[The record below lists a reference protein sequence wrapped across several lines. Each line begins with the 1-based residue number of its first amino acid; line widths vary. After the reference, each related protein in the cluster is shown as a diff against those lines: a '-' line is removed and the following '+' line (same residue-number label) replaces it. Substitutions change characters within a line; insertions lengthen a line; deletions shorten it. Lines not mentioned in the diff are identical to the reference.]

1 MAGSGRIQAI
11 RVLNDFVSDAIVPEG
26 QQPSQINRGSLGGLR
41 DIGPIRAAFIEQRR
55 QAHAA
60 QRMTVDEDD
69 LLNEWYCSEEFT
81 QWMVIH
87 GHAAKRHVLQAN
99 GE

>member
-1 MAGSGRIQAI
+1 MASSGRNEGV
-11 RVLNDFVSDAIVPEG
+11 RVLEEFVTDAINPEG
-26 QQPSQINRGSLGGLR
+26 QQSSQIDRATFGGLR
-41 DIGPIRAAFIEQRR
+41 EIGPIRAAFIEQRR
-55 QAHAA
+55 QAHAS
-60 QRMTVDEDD
+60 QRMAVDEDD